1 VLPVQPGKPQPVSI
15 FLGNA
20 KERLH
25 QLLPN
30 AGLDPP
36 HHAEIIK
43 MRVPSGLARLRDEDR
58 RGKAMIKQ
66 LMQVGFSTGG
76 LLFYDLYRL
85 PLKLRNG

>member
-1 VLPVQPGKPQPVSI
+1 
-15 FLGNA
+15 LGNA

-43 MRVPSGLARLRDEDR
+43 MRVPSGLTARLRDEDR

-66 LMQVGFSTGG
+66 LMVCTLAGYYFTIYTGC
-76 LLFYDLYRL
+76 L
-85 PLKLRNG
+85 